1 MKNNVPMK
9 IILLSAALIGAVG
22 YFVVTKNRPAPIVP
36 SQTSIDAT
44 QTANPT
50 PTPDQSSPTNEIANW
65 KIYRNEEY
73 GFEFR
78 YPEDARLDVNREDI
92 LRVFKN
98 FDPKKDT
105 WNKSRTKENIQRI
118 NIAEYIRIY
127 EKYDPNPVFSVQTI
141 GANKSVIMEDT
152 WLTIDHCGTRF
163 SDAETTTFMGYKAK
177 KVIDHLEVFG
187 EKGPYIA
194 EELFQY
200 CLNYPLSPIII
211 DFHGDIGELIFSTFK
226 FIK

>member
-1 MKNNVPMK
+1 MK

-127 EKYDPNPVFSVQTI
+127 EKYGPNPVFSVQTI
-141 GANKSVIMEDT
+141 GANKSIIMEGA

-163 SDAETTTFMGYKAK
+163 SNAETVTFKGYKAE

-187 EKGPYIA
+187 ENGPYIA

>member
-1 MKNNVPMK
+1 MK
-9 IILLSAALIGAVG
+9 IISLSAALIGAIG
-22 YFVVTKNRPAPIVP
+22 YFVVTKNRFPPIVP
-36 SQTSIDAT
+36 SPTSIDGT

-50 PTPDQSSPTNEIANW
+50 PTPDQSSPINEIANW
-65 KIYRNEEY
+65 KLYRNEEY

-78 YPEDARLDVNREDI
+78 YPEGARLDINHEDI

-105 WNKSRTKENIQRI
+105 WTKSRTTENIQRI

-127 EKYDPNPVFSVQTI
+127 GKYDTNPVFSVQTI
-141 GANKSVIMEDT
+141 GANKSIITEDA

-163 SDAETTTFMGYKAK
+163 GNAETVAFMGYKAER
-177 KVIDHLEVFG
+177 VVDDLEVFV
-187 EKGPYIA
+187 ENGPYIA
-194 EELFQY
+194 EELLQY
-200 CLNYPLSPIII
+200 CLDYPLSPIII
-211 DFHGDIGELIFSTFK
+211 DFHSDIGELIFSTFK